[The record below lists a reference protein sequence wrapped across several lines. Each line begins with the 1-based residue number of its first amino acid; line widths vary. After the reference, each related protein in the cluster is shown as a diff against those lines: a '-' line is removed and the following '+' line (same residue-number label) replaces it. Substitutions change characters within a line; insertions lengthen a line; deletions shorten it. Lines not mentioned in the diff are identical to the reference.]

1 MVCEACTHA
10 DGTYFVKRTEA
21 GYSSWILTY
30 IVNIEPYK
38 QELGNIA
45 QKMDGF
51 KTLFQE
57 FQQGIQL
64 KQNCTWEIVLIWAI
78 QLLKILN

>member
-1 MVCEACTHA
+1 MVCEACTHP

-21 GYSSWILTY
+21 NAGYSSWILTF
-30 IVNIEPYK
+30 IVNIEIYK

-51 KTLFQE
+51 KMLSKSSSRE
-57 FQQGIQL
+57 FS
-64 KQNCTWEIVLIWAI
+64 
-78 QLLKILN
+78 